1 MSSIEDNMTKQ
12 MKKMLRKNTAQFI
25 FCLVKQS
32 CLFCLLL
39 TKLNLVYA
47 LTILPM
53 YDRVKVLL
61 HLHGFLGFAYA
72 AVFSIIFVFFFSPFE
87 LVGMS

>member
-1 MSSIEDNMTKQ
+1 MSSIKDNVTKQ

-39 TKLNLVYA
+39 TNLVYA

-72 AVFSIIFVFFFSPFE
+72 AVLSRIFVFFFSPFE